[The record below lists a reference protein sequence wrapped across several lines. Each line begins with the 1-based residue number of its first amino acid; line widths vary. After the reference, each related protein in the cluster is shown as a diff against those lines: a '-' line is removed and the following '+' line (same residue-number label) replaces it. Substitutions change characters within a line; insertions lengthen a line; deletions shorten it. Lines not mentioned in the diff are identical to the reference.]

1 MKNNRKYRQQTTY
14 YAFSTLILLLFVF
27 FFSFYSYATLSFGYL
42 QNWRQIIAQIT
53 KQIK

>member
-27 FFSFYSYATLSFGYL
+27 FSFYSYATLSFGHL

-53 KQIK
+53 KEIK